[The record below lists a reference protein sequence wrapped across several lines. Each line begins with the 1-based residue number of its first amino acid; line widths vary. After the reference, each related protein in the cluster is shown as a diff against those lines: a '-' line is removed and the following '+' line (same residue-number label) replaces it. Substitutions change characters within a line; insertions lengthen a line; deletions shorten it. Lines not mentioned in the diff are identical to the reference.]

1 MINSMTGFGYGTYT
15 ENGMVATAEIRSV
28 NNRYNEINIKI
39 PKILAN
45 RENEI
50 KDIIRERISRGKI
63 NLTISFNKE
72 LESNIPIKINTNA
85 LKSYVKLLNEV
96 RKAAKIK
103 EQIKLSHILNFS
115 DIYEFEE
122 NTESDVFAWN
132 LASKALDIAI
142 AELQKMRSNE
152 GNFLMQDLLSRI
164 SKMEE
169 SIQEI
174 ERISK
179 ERIPIERQK
188 ITEKVQQLLNNI
200 PIDENRLE
208 LEIILLI
215 DKLDVTEECIR
226 FKSHINFFRESL
238 NDTAESGKKL
248 NFLVQEMNRE
258 INTIGSKANSAE
270 ISHIVVYVK
279 EELEKIREQLQNIE

>member
-1 MINSMTGFGYGTYT
+1 MTGFGYGTYT

-85 LKSYVKLLNEV
+85 VKSYVKLLNEV

>member
-200 PIDENRLE
+200 PVDENRLE

>member
-1 MINSMTGFGYGTYT
+1 MINSMTGYGFGTYT

-50 KDIIRERISRGKI
+50 KDIIREKISRGKI
-63 NLTISFNKE
+63 NLSISFNKE
-72 LESNIPIKINTNA
+72 LENNIPIKINTSA
-85 LKSYVKLLNEV
+85 VKSYVKLLNEI

-115 DIYEFEE
+115 DIYEFSED
-122 NTESDVFAWN
+122 TESDIFAWN

-142 AELQKMRSNE
+142 TELQKMRSNE
-152 GNFLMQDLLSRI
+152 GNFLMQDLLARI
-164 SKMEE
+164 TKMEE

-174 ERISK
+174 EKISK

-188 ITEKVQQLLNNI
+188 ITEKVQQLLTNI
-200 PIDENRLE
+200 PLDENRLE

>member
-1 MINSMTGFGYGTYT
+1 MTGFGYGTYT